1 MRYLHSNNRK
11 TCFPLLFTILL
22 EPKLMVKYTMVN
34 FLFVAAAVMV
44 FCYMLMNYM
53 LAHKMPSKMFLA
65 VVVWRLSFAIQTF
78 VNHGDIT
85 MWGYFSIITVTLCMV
100 FDYYMPIDP
109 VGLVRGLTQV
119 LTAYLVINLFTV
131 ILWPNGI
138 IDGMYFV
145 GIRTRFTE
153 LVAAAMVFS
162 VVLDQQLGRK
172 FSLRTAFVLAVSA
185 ASILIEWVAAAII
198 GIALGV
204 ITYFLLLRSQVF
216 ARALTLARALMV
228 SLAVNIGV
236 VIFNVQQYLSWVFVD
251 LLGKD
256 VNLTYRTELWAL
268 ALVQIAKRPI
278 FGYGQCVDGTFI
290 QWWRSMRLWQ
300 AHNQWLQLLHDGGI
314 ICVLCFIAI
323 IVLCSHELRKARDS
337 HAAKPVLAGIIAFLI
352 MMIVEIYSYTPYLFL
367 ILFLA
372 CNVRSG
378 KTDPMAIETAGE
390 LAI

>member
-1 MRYLHSNNRK
+1 MRNLHSNNRK
-11 TCFPLLFTILL
+11 TYFPLLFTALL
-22 EPKLMVKYTMVN
+22 EPKLMVKYTMAN

-65 VVVWRLSFAIQTF
+65 VVVWRMSFAIQTV

-85 MWGYFSIITVTLCMV
+85 MWGYFSIITVTLCMI

-109 VGLVRGLTQV
+109 VGVVRGLTQV
-119 LTAYLVINLFTV
+119 LTAYLVVNLLTV

-138 IDGMYFV
+138 IDGMYFI

-153 LVAAAMVFS
+153 LVVAAMVFS
-162 VVLDQQLGRK
+162 VVLDQQLGK
-172 FSLRTAFVLAVSA
+172 KISLRTVFVLSVSI

-198 GIALGV
+198 GIAIGIV
-204 ITYFLLLRSQVF
+204 TYFLLRRSQAF
-216 ARALTLARALMV
+216 ARVLTLARALIV

-236 VIFNVQQYLSWVFVD
+236 VIFNVQQYFSWVFVD

-268 ALVQIAKRPI
+268 ALVQIVKRPI
-278 FGYGQCVDGTFI
+278 FGYGECIDGTFI
-290 QWWRSMRLWQ
+290 QWWRSTQLWQ
-300 AHNQWLQLLHDGGI
+300 SHNQWLQLMYDGGI

-323 IVLCSHELRKARDS
+323 IVLCSYELRRAKDS
-337 HAAKPVLAGIIAFLI
+337 RVAKPVLAGMIAFLI
-352 MMIVEIYSYTPYLFL
+352 MMIVEFYSYTPYLFL

-372 CNVRSG
+372 SNIRSG
-378 KTDPMAIETAGE
+378 KTDPMTIETAGE